1 MTPDRSPRSPAS
13 ASAPVPAPRPLWQRA
28 LPPVLAGGVV
38 AALGWAL
45 LRPAGEGSAGPLVG
59 KAAPAFELTGLD
71 GEAVRLSDYRGRPV
85 VVNFWASWCGPCR
98 EEAPLFAR
106 LSARPDAP
114 AVVGILFNET
124 KEQNAR
130 NFIRDYR
137 LNYPNLRDRG
147 VETAMAYNV
156 TGIPHTVF
164 IDREGVVRHLDR
176 GGLDEA
182 RLNVGL
188 AKIGVAALN

>member
-1 MTPDRSPRSPAS
+1 MTQDPLPRAPTPA
-13 ASAPVPAPRPLWQRA
+13 ARPLWLRL
-28 LPPVLAGGVV
+28 LPPLLAGGLV
-38 AALGWAL
+38 AGLGWAL
-45 LRPAGEGSAGPLVG
+45 LRPAGQGSAGALVG
-59 KAAPAFELTGLD
+59 RPAPAFELTGLD
-71 GEAVRLSDYRGRPV
+71 GKAVRLSDYRGRPV

-114 AVVGILFNET
+114 AVIGILFNET
-124 KEQNAR
+124 REQNAR
-130 NFIRDYR
+130 DFIREYH

-188 AKIGVAALN
+188 GKIGVSALK